1 MNEGA
6 QTAPLTCDQ
15 IRSIILATLAGDEP
29 TGGRETF
36 HARFDHI
43 ERGISIDDV
52 IFGLEQVWKSC
63 RPERFDAN
71 EWQWRY
77 KIETDTVD
85 GDPLVLIV
93 AVDSASKRFT
103 VITRWKT

>member
-1 MNEGA
+1 MDDGTPPGSLSREE
-6 QTAPLTCDQ
+6 L
-15 IRSIILATLAGDEP
+15 RSIVLAALAGDEP

-36 HARFDHI
+36 HARFDHP

-52 IFGLEQVWKSC
+52 VFGLEQEWKSC
-63 RPERFDAN
+63 RAERFDSK

-77 KIETDTVD
+77 RIETETID

-93 AVDSASKRFT
+93 AVDSASKSFM
-103 VITRWKT
+103 VVTRWKT